1 VDFSNV
7 EALIAL
13 RSVRS
18 FRPDAVPDDLVRSIL
33 EVGRHTPSAHN
44 IQPWHFIVVSDPDV
58 KQRLARGRARFIEDS
73 AFAIVGCGDVTASS
87 KGHAREVAMA
97 MQSMVLAAWLLGIGS
112 CWVEVNTD
120 DSELRVLLNL
130 PASLKAVALVVF
142 GYPAEIPKPVWKKP
156 LDEIVHYNR
165 F

>member
-1 VDFSNV
+1 V

-13 RSVRS
+13 RSIRS
-18 FRPDAVPDDLVRSIL
+18 FRPDAVPEDLVRSIL

-44 IQPWHFIVVSDPDV
+44 IQPWHFIVVSDPDA
-58 KQRLARGRARFIEDS
+58 KGRLARGRARFIEDA
-73 AFAIVGCGDVTASS
+73 AFAIVGCGDPTASS
-87 KGHAREVAMA
+87 NGHAREVAMA
-97 MQSMVLAAWLLGIGS
+97 MQSMVLAAWLQGIGS
-112 CWVEVNTD
+112 CWVEVDPD
-120 DSELRVLLNL
+120 DAELKALLNL
-130 PASLKAVALVVF
+130 PAPWKATALVVF

>member
-1 VDFSNV
+1 
-7 EALIAL
+7 
-13 RSVRS
+13 
-18 FRPDAVPDDLVRSIL
+18 VPDDLVRRIL

-44 IQPWHFIVVSDPDV
+44 IQPWHFIVVSDPDA
-58 KQRLARGRARFIEDS
+58 KRQLARGRARFIEDA
-73 AFAIVGCGDVTASS
+73 AFAIVGCGDPTAS

-97 MQSMVLAAWLLGIGS
+97 VQSMVLAAWLQGVGS
-112 CWVEVNTD
+112 CWVEVDPD
-120 DSELRVLLNL
+120 DARLKALLNL
-130 PASLKAVALVVF
+130 PAPLEATALVVF